1 MALRRSARLDSVS
14 RLDKKE
20 KRSAVQHSGGR
31 ADQAAKKQMT
41 SSAMSATAAAAGAP
55 PSGGGG
61 RVSGAVPPLPVE
73 GITVLTRPIAA
84 RGRICWRASN
94 SVSTDRG
101 LAWRMRSQTFGGRSH
116 GR

>member
-1 MALRRSARLDSVS
+1 
-14 RLDKKE
+14 
-20 KRSAVQHSGGR
+20 
-31 ADQAAKKQMT
+31 
-41 SSAMSATAAAAGAP
+41 
-55 PSGGGG
+55 
-61 RVSGAVPPLPVE
+61 VPPLPVE